1 MKKIAVMVLLS
12 LLFVSIT
19 QTLSFAIESESSRN
33 TEPSNGKTVGEA
45 AASATL
51 AGAATG
57 AAIGSVIPVVGTAT
71 GAVIGAI
78 AGSVASWF
86 MVR

>member
-1 MKKIAVMVLLS
+1 MRKIAVMVLLS
-12 LLFVSIT
+12 LVFVSIT
-19 QTLSFAIESESSRN
+19 QTLSFAIEPELGRN
-33 TEPSNGKTVGEA
+33 TEPSNSETMRA
-45 AASATL
+45 ATATL

-86 MVR
+86 SGR